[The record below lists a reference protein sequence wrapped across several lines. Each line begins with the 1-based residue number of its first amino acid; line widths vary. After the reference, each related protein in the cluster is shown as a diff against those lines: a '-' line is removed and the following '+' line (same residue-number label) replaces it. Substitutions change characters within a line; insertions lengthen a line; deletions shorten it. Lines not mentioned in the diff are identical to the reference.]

1 MRLCV
6 CLQTRFSAL
15 WVLITTT
22 SHNGVN
28 TSIENREREKKHEL
42 CTKESFNKEDNWALI
57 LLYKHTQLVRRSGD
71 HSTSCWILKAEH
83 NLSKVS
89 WVIESGKRKK
99 TESAMPVLTDSDVYY
114 GLVRISS
121 LNSQFKVSASGWVG
135 ICVCARATKMN
146 SQQNLNIKR
155 LRVKAL
161 FESDFKQIYNP
172 NSRNVGTFLKT
183 WIKLQL
189 KDFQITWANIVFT
202 IEHREHNKCL
212 NWDIFYSNSKNV
224 PTFLEFGLY
233 ICNFFLLTGH
243 HFAEIIFALA
253 LFQKPSVKH
262 PPNKKASWP

>member
-1 MRLCV
+1 MLTHPLKTESERKSMSSV
-6 CLQTRFSAL
+6 QRKASTRRTIEHWFFYINTHS
-15 WVLITTT
+15 WSGGQVTT
-22 SHNGVN
+22 VP
-28 TSIENREREKKHEL
+28 
-42 CTKESFNKEDNWALI
+42 
-57 LLYKHTQLVRRSGD
+57 
-71 HSTSCWILKAEH
+71 EH
-83 NLSKVS
+83 NLPKVS

-135 ICVCARATKMN
+135 ICVCAHATKMN

-161 FESDFKQIYNP
+161 FESDFRQIYNP

-183 WIKLQL
+183 WIKLKL
-189 KDFQITWANIVFT
+189 KDFRITLANIVFT

-212 NWDIFYSNSKNV
+212 NGDIFYSNSKNV

-233 ICNFFLLTGH
+233 ICNFFYLQVIILLR
-243 HFAEIIFALA
+243 
-253 LFQKPSVKH
+253 
-262 PPNKKASWP
+262 

>member
-1 MRLCV
+1 
-6 CLQTRFSAL
+6 
-15 WVLITTT
+15 
-22 SHNGVN
+22 
-28 TSIENREREKKHEL
+28 
-42 CTKESFNKEDNWALI
+42 
-57 LLYKHTQLVRRSGD
+57 
-71 HSTSCWILKAEH
+71 
-83 NLSKVS
+83 
-89 WVIESGKRKK
+89 
-99 TESAMPVLTDSDVYY
+99 MPVLTDSDVYY

-121 LNSQFKVSASGWVG
+121 LNSQFKVSASGGVG
-135 ICVCARATKMN
+135 ICVCART
-146 SQQNLNIKR
+146 
-155 LRVKAL
+155 
-161 FESDFKQIYNP
+161 DFRQIYNP

-183 WIKLQL
+183 WIKLKL

-262 PPNKKASWP
+262 PPNKKASWS